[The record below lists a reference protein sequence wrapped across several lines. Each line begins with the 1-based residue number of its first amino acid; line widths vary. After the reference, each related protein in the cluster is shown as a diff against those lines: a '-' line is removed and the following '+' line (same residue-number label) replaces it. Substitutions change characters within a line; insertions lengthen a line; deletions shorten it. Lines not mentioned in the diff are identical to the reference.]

1 MAAHDLVPIFP
12 ASSCPSPPTPEFHSL
27 KFTECAHPASFCLK
41 MLIQAVPR
49 EQNASLQLLCPPQ
62 TLFMLLWVHPSK
74 FTLSKCS
81 LISPSAGT
89 GRSPFHMDSDSATL
103 FSSYTNDWKWQL
115 FFFPTIVFH
124 DWLPTRCKLSKG
136 RRYGGTNVP
145 LSGHVPTSIPKA
157 HARNL
162 GGHLLFF
169 PLSFTPWGKSIT
181 NSHPVSLLIISQVF
195 ASLPISLLLV

>member
-1 MAAHDLVPIFP
+1 MAAHDLVPVFP
-12 ASSCPSPPTPEFHSL
+12 ASSCPSPPAPEFHAL

-74 FTLSKCS
+74 FTLLSKCS

-89 GRSPFHMDSDSATL
+89 GRYPFHMDSDSATL

-115 FFFPTIVFH
+115 FFFPIIVFH

-162 GGHLLFF
+162 GVIFYF
-169 PLSFTPWGKSIT
+169 SPSFTPWGKSIT
-181 NSHPVSLLIISQVF
+181 NSHPVSLLIIFQVF
-195 ASLPISLLLV
+195 ASFPISLLLV